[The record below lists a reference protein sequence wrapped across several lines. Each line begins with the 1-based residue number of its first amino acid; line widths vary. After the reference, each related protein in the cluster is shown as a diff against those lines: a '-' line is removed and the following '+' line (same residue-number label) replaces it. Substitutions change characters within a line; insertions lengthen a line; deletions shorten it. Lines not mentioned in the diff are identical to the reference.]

1 MEEEYLHYIDL
12 IHKSLDMLKERDG
25 FIIGKL
31 HRCYERKQD
40 EVVHFSESKETSE
53 EQFPPSGRA
62 VQEKRVE
69 SPFGE
74 VAPVDLTKQ
83 REEAREIPSSTPGD
97 KTSISAMDSLDN
109 FSGKVEGEGDELEG
123 KAVEEELEGFAGK
136 DDNEDDLL
144 TGDAVR
150 GSKEKANL
158 HPAAAEEGKSD
169 PAALDWG
176 KKKDSGLPSVD
187 IGKIKS
193 ILDKTAN

>member
-62 VQEKRVE
+62 VQEKTVE

-83 REEAREIPSSTPGD
+83 RENREIPSLTPGD

-123 KAVEEELEGFAGK
+123 KAVEEELDGFAGK
-136 DDNEDDLL
+136 DDDEDDLL

-158 HPAAAEEGKSD
+158 HPQQPRKENRI
-169 PAALDWG
+169 PPL
-176 KKKDSGLPSVD
+176 L
-187 IGKIKS
+187 IGGRRR
-193 ILDKTAN
+193 ILVCPRLILER